1 MKKLSVI
8 LLGAAFLVAGTISA
22 TTIDNVEPTKK
33 VTLAKQIGKLL
44 KSNSFIVANQDLKGE
59 VLFTLNENREIVVLS
74 VTTKDDA
81 LANFV
86 KTKLNYKKVNVAEYK
101 EGRTYTVPVRIAAQ

>member
-8 LLGAAFLVAGTISA
+8 LLGAAFLMAGTISA
-22 TTIDNVEPTKK
+22 TTINNVDPVKK

-44 KSNSFIVANQDLKGE
+44 KDNSFIVASQDLKGE

-74 VTTKDDA
+74 IDTKDSD
-81 LANFV
+81 LASFV
-86 KTKLNYKKVNVAEYK
+86 KAKLNYKKVNVAEYK
-101 EGRTYTVPVRIAAQ
+101 EGRTYTVPVRIAAE